1 MNSNFEPRN
10 YRINDVELNWAKLT
24 KPVSPFGQ
32 PQYELQIAT
41 TDKAVA
47 DEWKTNHL
55 TVKDKDG
62 KYSVSLKRKALKAD
76 GSENG
81 APKVVDKDAKPV
93 NASSLGNESRG
104 NVIVYQMYYKT
115 AGREGIASSLTAIQV
130 TDFKEYTGSVE
141 FEPIVDIHGPSQ
153 ETNATQQ
160 ADIAF

>member
-1 MNSNFEPRN
+1 MNNFEPRN

-41 TDKAVA
+41 KDKAIA
-47 DEWKTNHL
+47 DDWKTNHL

-81 APKVVDKDAKPV
+81 APRVVGADAQPI
-93 NASSLGNESRG
+93 NASSLGNESTG

-115 AGREGIASSLTAIQV
+115 AGREGIASSLTAIQI
-130 TDFKEYTGSVE
+130 TDFKEYTGAVE

-153 ETNATQQ
+153 EASTVQEDQ
-160 ADIAF
+160 IAF

>member
-81 APKVVDKDAKPV
+81 APKVVDKDAQPL
-93 NASSLGNESRG
+93 NA
-104 NVIVYQMYYKT
+104 
-115 AGREGIASSLTAIQV
+115 ASLTAIQI

>member
-1 MNSNFEPRN
+1 MNNFEPRN
-10 YRINDVELNWAKLT
+10 YRIDNVELNWAKLT

-41 TDKAVA
+41 KDKAIA
-47 DEWKTNHL
+47 NDWKTNHL

-81 APKVVDKDAKPV
+81 APRVVGADAQPID
-93 NASSLGNESRG
+93 ASSLGNESTG

-115 AGREGIASSLTAIQV
+115 AGREGIASSLTAVQV

-141 FEPIVDIHGPSQ
+141 FEPIVDIHGASQ
-153 ETNATQQ
+153 ESDTTQQ
-160 ADIAF
+160 AEIAF